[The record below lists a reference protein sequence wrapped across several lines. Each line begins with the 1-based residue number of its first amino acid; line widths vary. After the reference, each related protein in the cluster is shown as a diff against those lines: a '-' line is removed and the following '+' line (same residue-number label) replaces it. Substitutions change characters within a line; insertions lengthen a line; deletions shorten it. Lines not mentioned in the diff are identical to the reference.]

1 MKKLNFIIG
10 VIASFLLA
18 SCEEIPPYI
27 NMEPDTVIED
37 TTYVGAAPT
46 PQLRRIVIEEFTGV
60 RCPNCPKAQAEAKN
74 ISNANPG
81 RVSIITIHSL
91 GLYNSLTT
99 PFDSDKY
106 SNDKHKSKFDFRTK
120 AGAEIFKM
128 VGLTQGLPSGNVCRT
143 KFNGEVSTNIDYQ
156 KWSAYANAEIAK
168 PTPVNID
175 LSAKNVG
182 DEVEVRVT
190 VTYTEAVTDSNFI
203 TVAILEGELED
214 VQESTDQ
221 NGVTIYVEDY
231 IHNHVLRAV
240 LSGFF
245 GDQLKAAY
253 TPGRVFIKTYR
264 FKRGADWNP
273 SNLEAI
279 AMVHK
284 DVISKTIIHA
294 KEVKVQ

>member
-1 MKKLNFIIG
+1 MKKLCFLLG

-18 SCEEIPPYI
+18 SCEEVPPYI
-27 NMEPDTVIED
+27 NMEPDAVIED
-37 TTYVGAAPT
+37 TTYVGAVPA
-46 PQLRRIVIEEFTGV
+46 PQLRRIVIEEYTGV

-81 RVSIITIHSL
+81 RVSTITIHPL
-91 GLYNSLTT
+91 NKLNSLTS
-99 PFDSDKY
+99 PFDPARG
-106 SNDKHKSKFDFRTK
+106 DKHKSNYDFRTQ
-120 AGAEIFKM
+120 AGAQIFEM
-128 VGLTQGLPSGNVCRT
+128 VGLSNGLPIGNVCRT
-143 KFNGEVSTNIDYQ
+143 KFDAELSTNIDYQ
-156 KWSAYANAEIAK
+156 KWSAYASEEIAK
-168 PTPVNID
+168 PTPVNIEVK
-175 LSAKNVG
+175 ANNVG

-190 VTYTEAVTDSNFI
+190 VTYTETVTDSNYL
-203 TVAILEGELED
+203 TVAILESEMED
-214 VQESTDQ
+214 IQESQDQ
-221 NGVTIYVEDY
+221 NGVTIYVEEY

-294 KEVKVQ
+294 REVKVQ